1 MSPVQTAA
9 PPLVH
14 PMRILMLHSFRT
26 SGAIFQEQ
34 VRRSG
39 LHKPL
44 NEVADLVGALASV
57 APASVASVLQHSR
70 VATSGVWKA
79 GAIQSLFRP

>member
-1 MSPVQTAA
+1 MGTVHTVA
-9 PPLVH
+9 PPLMP

-26 SGAIFQEQ
+26 SGDIFQEQ

-44 NEVADLVGALASV
+44 NEIANLVGAPAPV
-57 APASVASVLQHSR
+57 APASIAPVLKHSR
-70 VATSGVWKA
+70 VATPGKLM
-79 GAIQSLFRP
+79 Q